1 MEEIMN
7 RFRSL
12 LIAALLLSL
21 PFASQAHVHVK
32 KTIPEKGQSLSA
44 PPKVLQVWFSGNVEA
59 EWSKISVKN
68 AKGDR
73 VDTGDARSIAG
84 DTSSLEVDLKPLV
97 AGSYNVRWNV
107 ISSDGH
113 RVKGGIDFQV
123 K

>member
-1 MEEIMN
+1 MN

-12 LIAALLLSL
+12 LIAAFLLSL

-32 KTIPEKGQSLSA
+32 KTIPEKGQVVDA
-44 PPKVLQVWFSGNVEA
+44 PPKVLQVWFNGNVEA
-59 EWSKISVKN
+59 EWSKISVTDT
-68 AKGDR
+68 KGNR
-73 VDTGDARSIAG
+73 VDSGDARNING
-84 DTSSLEVDLKPLV
+84 DPSTLEIDLKPITS
-97 AGSYNVRWNV
+97 GNYDVRFNV

>member
-1 MEEIMN
+1 MT

-12 LIAALLLSL
+12 LIAALLLSF

-32 KTIPEKGQSLSA
+32 KTIPEKGQVLTS
-44 PPKVLQVWFSGNVEA
+44 PPKALQVWFSGNVEA
-59 EWSKISVKN
+59 EWSKISIKDSN
-68 AKGDR
+68 GNR
-73 VDTGDARSIAG
+73 VDTGDVRTIA
-84 DTSSLEVDLKPLV
+84 DDMSSLEVDLKPLS
-97 AGSYNVRWNV
+97 AGSYHVRWNV

>member
-1 MEEIMN
+1 MN

-12 LIAALLLSL
+12 LIAAFLLSL

-32 KTIPEKGQSLSA
+32 KTIPEKNQVLTS
-44 PPKVLQVWFSGNVEA
+44 PPKVLQVWFNGNVEA
-59 EWSKISVKN
+59 EWSKISVK
-68 AKGDR
+68 
-73 VDTGDARSIAG
+73 DTNGNRFDNGDARNING
-84 DTSSLEVDLKPLV
+84 DPSTLEIDLKPLA
-97 AGSYNVRWNV
+97 AGAYDVRFNV